1 MHPYTGTRGMELR
14 ESKVPTAWAT
24 PRAGSQQHVKS
35 CGCVTAG
42 FKDGVRNVI
51 WNSICIPSA
60 QQHVLD
66 TRTFLRV
73 SDCQSPWPMGP
84 AHATGP
90 LCSRYSMAVQFCAH
104 CASVNICLMYKPPD
118 AFELCKPSVA
128 LQPSCNDGIS
138 LVRLCAVGW
147 ARFEP
152 NRRRGSIWRH
162 EDGRAAKHVGT
173 VSCVPLLA
181 NVALFSMA
189 ELKDAKFRLR
199 SLSTSTLASPNSEA
213 KFQLQIRDSHP
224 EAASEL
230 SGMWTLCCRHAFS
243 LGQSPT
249 ISTSRRLFGLR
260 HCFRL

>member
-1 MHPYTGTRGMELR
+1 MRQ
-14 ESKVPTAWAT
+14 A
-24 PRAGSQQHVKS
+24 
-35 CGCVTAG
+35 
-42 FKDGVRNVI
+42 
-51 WNSICIPSA
+51 PS
-60 QQHVLD
+60 
-66 TRTFLRV
+66 
-73 SDCQSPWPMGP
+73 
-84 AHATGP
+84 AHATAWLFSSVLTAP
-90 LCSRYSMAVQFCAH
+90 
-104 CASVNICLMYKPPD
+104 ASIYASCISHLMHLNS
-118 AFELCKPSVA
+118 ASQVLLCKPS
-128 LQPSCNDGIS
+128 CTDGIS

-162 EDGRAAKHVGT
+162 EDGRAVKHVGT

-199 SLSTSTLASPNSEA
+199 SLSTSTLLASPNSEA

-224 EAASEL
+224 EAASKL
-230 SGMWTLCCRHAFS
+230 SGMWTLFCRHAFC